1 MTLQS
6 GTDTQYWA
14 EPSTIGTEQAAWR
27 IRVFYCL
34 LAALCAIGPI
44 LQLAQGL
51 FADPDTQWHLKVGL
65 DMLANRAFPV
75 VDTYSYTFAGE
86 PWIAKE
92 WLGQIMMAAAYHVAG
107 WNGIGILMAV
117 AIGLTTFCLTWF
129 ISASIRP
136 MIAFAIALIM
146 VVGLIPILNAR
157 PYLLTFPL
165 LVIWTASLFAA
176 ARKGDAPPFWLL
188 AIMCLWSNIH
198 SGFTLG
204 FIIAACAFVEFLSA
218 TRLKKRRELGIW
230 MLFGVLTLVVTLIH
244 PYGYKSLLATV

>member
-14 EPSTIGTEQAAWR
+14 EPSTIGTEQAAGR

-117 AIGLTTFCLTWF
+117 AIGLTTFCPTWF

-146 VVGLIPILNAR
+146 VV
-157 PYLLTFPL
+157 
-165 LVIWTASLFAA
+165 
-176 ARKGDAPPFWLL
+176 
-188 AIMCLWSNIH
+188 
-198 SGFTLG
+198 
-204 FIIAACAFVEFLSA
+204 
-218 TRLKKRRELGIW
+218 
-230 MLFGVLTLVVTLIH
+230 
-244 PYGYKSLLATV
+244 